1 VKIVG
6 NSLNDFT
13 TSVDQRFQDD
23 GQRID
28 TNIGALNTIN
38 SRIDTIESDAN
49 ELENSLKNL
58 PDANDKVVIFSVLK
72 TTGGNLTGNM
82 IFHKTEVNIGEA
94 MNIQSGEFKAPFSG
108 TYSFDFSALSQ
119 DKQKTVHV
127 QIKKNNN
134 IIYNIYNHLN
144 EESTQRFDNM
154 NFHWMLTL
162 STGDVITRT

>member
-1 VKIVG
+1 
-6 NSLNDFT
+6 
-13 TSVDQRFQDD
+13 
-23 GQRID
+23 
-28 TNIGALNTIN
+28 
-38 SRIDTIESDAN
+38 
-49 ELENSLKNL
+49 
-58 PDANDKVVIFSVLK
+58 
-72 TTGGNLTGNM
+72 M

-162 STGDVITRT
+162 STGDVITLYLSSGEFFTNSNYPIIFSGHLLHLDE